1 MVLNQNSSADRL
13 GLNPTGTVRIFESTV
28 RIFES
33 TVRIFESHSLK
44 QISFS
49 KKILC
54 LSEAHMDFVCPV
66 RGRTLIEYLKT

>member
-13 GLNPTGTVRIFESTV
+13 GLNPTGTV